1 MQKLGYIVTDRK
13 INGVKDFVGVVND
26 ISLADPTKPVLIVG
40 IKLAKKYIDNF
51 SILDKKVNDK
61 LFWTFKKTEKRED
74 FENDINNFYNY
85 IIYNISNNIKYYYI
99 NILKLKYNKIKK
111 LYNIIFSSE
120 KKYIYISNN
129 MMYFLH
135 NEKDVFGISISILE
149 FLNID
154 IKKLFKKIYSNENN
168 IICTNMSNCVKS
180 IKTEIG
186 NKKYVVPYF
195 MSIL

>member
-1 MQKLGYIVTDRK
+1 M
-13 INGVKDFVGVVND
+13 
-26 ISLADPTKPVLIVG
+26 
-40 IKLAKKYIDNF
+40 
-51 SILDKKVNDK
+51 
-61 LFWTFKKTEKRED
+61 
-74 FENDINNFYNY
+74 
-85 IIYNISNNIKYYYI
+85 IY
-99 NILKLKYNKIKK
+99 L
-111 LYNIIFSSE
+111 
-120 KKYIYISNN
+120 
-129 MMYFLH
+129 LH
-135 NEKDVFGISISILE
+135 NENDVFGISISILE

>member
-13 INGVKDFVGVVND
+13 INGVKEFVGVVGD

-85 IIYNISNNIKYYYI
+85 IIYNISNSIKYYYI

-111 LYNIIFSSE
+111 IYNIIFSSE

-129 MMYFLH
+129 MIYLLH